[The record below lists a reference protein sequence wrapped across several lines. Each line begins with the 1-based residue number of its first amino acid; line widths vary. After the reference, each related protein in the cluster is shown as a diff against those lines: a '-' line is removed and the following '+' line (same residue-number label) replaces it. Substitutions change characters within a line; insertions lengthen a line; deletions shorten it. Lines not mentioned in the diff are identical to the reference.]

1 MRTVGSLLHDE
12 RLKQGLTLE
21 MLSVDTRI
29 SLRNLE
35 AIEADQLGHFTS
47 PFFYKSFV
55 KQFAKALQ
63 MDGADLANLL
73 ESQATAIPPPPV
85 PGEDMRPHPKVP
97 ALRQAGKR
105 SVARWAVQAASLLIV
120 LIGCSGVYAW
130 WESARGAAPTTSLPT
145 KASPAPNRSLPPA
158 TPAVKSQDTAN
169 AVPDSPSTA
178 SKPDSSAPQSEV
190 AARPDANP
198 TGTIHLELAAVERS
212 WVSVV
217 SDGKSIFSGILDPEQ
232 TKVFDGRQTAR
243 IKAGNAGGVHIVFNG
258 RVIGA
263 LGPRGQVRTA
273 VFTPDNFE
281 IVDPA
286 SHFEFTKVSRVTE

>member
-1 MRTVGSLLHDE
+1 MRTVGSLLREE

-21 MLSVDTRI
+21 MVSIDTRI

-35 AIEADQLGHFTS
+35 AIEGDQLGYFSS

-55 KQFAKALQ
+55 KQFASSLQ
-63 MDGADLANLL
+63 IPAADLAKLL
-73 ESQATAIPPPPV
+73 EAQATAIPAPPI
-85 PGEDMRPHPKVP
+85 PGEDHRQLPNVP
-97 ALRQAGKR
+97 ALRQVGKK
-105 SVARWAVQAASLLIV
+105 SAARWAVPGASLLLV

-130 WESARGAAPTTSLPT
+130 WESARGAAPALTASSPT
-145 KASPAPNRSLPPA
+145 RVSPAAPS
-158 TPAVKSQDTAN
+158 VKNKNTAN
-169 AVPDSPSTA
+169 TASSGPSAA
-178 SKPDSSAPQSEV
+178 SKPNSSAPQS
-190 AARPDANP
+190 AAASHSDATA
-198 TGTIHLELAAVERS
+198 TGAIHLELAAVERT

-217 SDGKSIFSGILDPEQ
+217 SDGKSIFSGILDPDQ
-232 TKVFDGRQTAR
+232 TKVFEGHESAR
-243 IKAGNAGGVHIVFNG
+243 IKAGNAAGVHIVFNG
-258 RVIGA
+258 REIGA